1 MVTLAPAPPPAVEQD
16 GFVPLASGILRFLN
30 RSNLDLFF
38 WNSKVGRQVL
48 FRQADTPLDESRI
61 DELAARCGDY
71 LYVRT
76 TDFEDVC
83 ECMFST
89 LDDVTGD
96 DQIAPTDRFA
106 LLQAALSFEV
116 DKQLDANRPDD
127 YLKLARHVGDLI
139 GKLVGENRV
148 LPSNLFRI
156 AKHDATTFAHVT
168 NVAGYATTLAQAL
181 GVTDADDLDEI
192 VVGAMLHDIGKR
204 HIPKRVLAKTSR
216 LSNEERELM
225 REHPLLG
232 YEELAYSPDVTH
244 AQRMMIYQHHEH
256 VDGSGYPVKILGDEI
271 HPWAKLVAVV
281 DVFDALTGR
290 RPYRRAMTVRD
301 AVQFIADRVDKQ
313 FDKEIATCW
322 ISAINAK

>member
-1 MVTLAPAPPPAVEQD
+1 MATLAPAPPPAANQD

-30 RSNLDLFF
+30 KSHLDLFL

-48 FRQADTPLDESRI
+48 FRQADTPLEESQI
-61 DELAARCGDY
+61 DELVARCGDY

-83 ECMFST
+83 ACMFST
-89 LDDVTGD
+89 LDDVTHD
-96 DQIAPTDRFA
+96 EQITPPERFA
-106 LLQAALSFEV
+106 LLQTALSFEV
-116 DKQLDANRPDD
+116 DKRLDATRPND

-139 GKLVGENRV
+139 GKLVGENQI

-156 AKHDATTFAHVT
+156 AKHDAATFAHVT

-181 GVTDADDLDEI
+181 GITNADDLDEI

-204 HIPKRVLAKTSR
+204 HIPKRVLTKASR

-225 REHPLLG
+225 RAHPLLG
-232 YEELAYSPDVTH
+232 YEELAHSPEVTH

-256 VDGSGYPVKILGDEI
+256 VDGSGYPVKVLGDEI

-281 DVFDALTGR
+281 DVFDALTGW
-290 RPYRRAMTVRD
+290 RPYRRAMKVRE
-301 AVQFIADRVDKQ
+301 AIEFIAERAGEQ
-313 FDKEIATCW
+313 FDKEIAECW
-322 ISAINAK
+322 ISTMNAK